1 MAPRDRL
8 LRSRGTAPV
17 AASSPSA
24 AFRGG
29 HAMPPIEIRPFR
41 RSDRE
46 QLTALVNAHVGAVV
60 PGVSVSVNVLLSQLE
75 REPEE
80 AIVDPWVVERR
91 TLVAV
96 ERDAVV
102 AGAHV
107 LRYGD
112 DERVS
117 DSYRDGAEI
126 RWLVFRPEAEEAG
139 SRLVAAAVELMTEW
153 RAAKQWADGSLP
165 ALGCYGVPA

>member
-24 AFRGG
+24 GFRGG
-29 HAMPPIEIRPFR
+29 RAMPPIAIRPLR

-75 REPEE
+75 REPDET
-80 AIVDPWVVERR
+80 IVDPRGVARQP
-91 TLVAV
+91 LVAV

-102 AGAHV
+102 GGAHV
-107 LRYGD
+107 LRYGSD
-112 DERVS
+112 ARVS
-117 DSYRDGAEI
+117 
-126 RWLVFRPEAEEAG
+126 
-139 SRLVAAAVELMTEW
+139 
-153 RAAKQWADGSLP
+153 
-165 ALGCYGVPA
+165 